1 MSWLGLSRLCEK
13 VYVSLSDKWSSRK
26 SFLLSDLGRLFE
38 RSKDTVKAMAYFE
51 KAYIVDPDNAMY
63 CFDRETLY
71 EKKKDFESA
80 VSSYEKTLVTGSAS
94 SLEFKSSLKTKIADL
109 KSARNGSKAT

>member
-1 MSWLGLSRLCEK
+1 
-13 VYVSLSDKWSSRK
+13 
-26 SFLLSDLGRLFE
+26 
-38 RSKDTVKAMAYFE
+38 MAYFE

>member
-1 MSWLGLSRLCEK
+1 MVIQKGNDT
-13 VYVSLSDKWSSRK
+13 DK
-26 SFLLSDLGRLFE
+26 
-38 RSKDTVKAMAYFE
+38 AIAYFE